1 MTLSQS
7 DVIICLTNK
16 DWYIMEILA
25 AILAGTIYG
34 LIIGIIPSAGAT
46 TGLVLMFGFISWF
59 TAFDPYLGV
68 IFVMAVVAAST
79 TGDSFSGVLLGIPGA
94 NSAAATMVDGF
105 PLALQGKATY
115 ALTAAITTSTVNGL
129 LWGTLT
135 FALLPWYG
143 SLIMIFGIPELWA
156 FVMLA
161 LATVGFV
168 SSKFWVRSLCAIGI
182 GCFIGLIGMDPHTAS
197 DRYTFGWDYLADSV
211 QIMPFVAGLFAV
223 PEILKGLFGKAQV
236 AKMQTTQRGQTWEG
250 VKAVWDNKW
259 DGLRGGFIGAF
270 IGFLPGL
277 GGAMSDWMAYGAT
290 TAANPNEKI
299 PFGQGNIKGV
309 IGPEGS
315 NNAQKATSMIPTV
328 LFGIP
333 GASFAAIVMALFMYL
348 DFELGTVDLMQDTQ
362 FFNSM
367 FIGFMGATLLVCV
380 ICLVF
385 TRWIAMITYVPY
397 WIYGPVLLV
406 FVTWACVQPYYRWED
421 YAIFILCSVLGI
433 TAKYTKFSRPAM
445 LIGFILAD
453 RIESLSLQMTSL
465 YTIDTLLQRPIFL
478 GLCAAVIGMFI
489 YGVFINKTRLDYS

>member
-1 MTLSQS
+1 
-7 DVIICLTNK
+7 
-16 DWYIMEILA
+16 MEIFLA
-25 AILAGTIYG
+25 IMAGTLYG
-34 LIIGIIPSAGAT
+34 LIVGIVPSAGAT
-46 TGLVLMFGFISWF
+46 TGLVALFGFIGWF

-68 IFVMAVVAAST
+68 IFVMSVVAAST

-105 PLALQGKATY
+105 PLALQGRATE
-115 ALTAAITTSTVNGL
+115 ALTAAIVCSTFNGL

-135 FALLPWYG
+135 FALLPWY
-143 SLIMIFGIPELWA
+143 SNLIMIFGIPELWA
-156 FVMLA
+156 FVLLA

-168 SSKFWVRSLCAIGI
+168 SSKFWVRSIIAIAI
-182 GCFIGLIGMDPHTAS
+182 GCFIGLIGMDPETAS

-223 PEILKGLFGKAQV
+223 PEIVKGLFGSKTV
-236 AKMQTTQRGQTWEG
+236 AKIQTTQKGQTWKG
-250 VKAVWDNKW
+250 VKAVWEHKW

-290 TAANPNEKI
+290 TAANPNEKV
-299 PFGQGNIKGV
+299 PFGKGNIKGV

-348 DFELGTVDLMQDTQ
+348 DFELGTPDLVYDTK
-362 FFNSM
+362 FFDSL
-367 FIGFMGATLLVCV
+367 FIGFMGATIAVCV

-385 TRWIAMITYVPY
+385 TRWIALITYVPY
-397 WIYGPVLLV
+397 WIFGPLLLV
-406 FVTWACVQPYYRWED
+406 FVTWSCVHPYHRWED
-421 YAIFILCSVLGI
+421 YAIFALCSILGL
-433 TAKYTKFSRPAM
+433 TAKYLNFSRPAM
-445 LIGFILAD
+445 LMGFILAD
-453 RIESLSLQMTSL
+453 RIESLSLQMFIL
-465 YTIDTLLQRPIFL
+465 YDIPKLLDRPIFL
-478 GLCAAVIGMFI
+478 GLCVAVVAMFI
-489 YGVFINKTRLDYS
+489 YGVFFNKTRLDYS

>member
-1 MTLSQS
+1 
-7 DVIICLTNK
+7 
-16 DWYIMEILA
+16 MEIFLA
-25 AILAGTIYG
+25 IMAGTLYG
-34 LIIGIIPSAGAT
+34 LIVGIVPSAGAT
-46 TGLVLMFGFISWF
+46 TGLVALFGFIGWF

-68 IFVMAVVAAST
+68 IFVMAVVASST

-105 PLALQGKATY
+105 PLALQGRATE
-115 ALTAAITTSTVNGL
+115 ALTAAIVCSTFNGL

-135 FALLPWYG
+135 FALLPWY
-143 SLIMIFGIPELWA
+143 SNLIMIFGIPELWA

-168 SSKFWVRSLCAIGI
+168 SSKFWVRSLIAIAI
-182 GCFIGLIGMDPHTAS
+182 GCFIGLIGMDPETAA

-223 PEILKGLFGKAQV
+223 PEILKGLFGDKTV
-236 AKMQTTQRGQTWEG
+236 AKVQTTQKGQTWKG
-250 VKAVWDNKW
+250 VKAVWKHKW

-270 IGFLPGL
+270 VGLLPGL

-299 PFGQGNIKGV
+299 PFGKGNIKGV

-348 DFELGTVDLMQDTQ
+348 DFELGTPDLVYDTK
-362 FFNSM
+362 FFDSL
-367 FIGFMGATLLVCV
+367 FLGFMGATIAVCV

-385 TRWIAMITYVPY
+385 TRWIALITYVPY
-397 WIYGPVLLV
+397 WIFGPLLLA
-406 FVTWACVQPYYRWED
+406 FVTWACVQYTGGWED
-421 YAIFILCSVLGI
+421 YAIFILCSILGLS
-433 TAKYTKFSRPAM
+433 AKYLKFSRPAM
-445 LIGFILAD
+445 LMGFILAD
-453 RIESLSLQMTSL
+453 RIESLSLQMFIL
-465 YTIDTLLQRPIFL
+465 YDIPKLLDRPIFL
-478 GLCAAVIGMFI
+478 GLCVAVIGMFI
-489 YGVFINKTRLDYS
+489 YGVFFNKTRLNYS